1 MGTVYEDN
9 VMNHM
14 TISLP
19 ESLYRRLERAAA
31 SRQIPLQEL
40 VTETLQATLPE
51 IEDIPSDIQNEVVS
65 LEYLGEN
72 ELQIVAVSQMTEEDQ
87 DALEQLLDLQSVR
100 ELHKDE
106 KVELERLRRE
116 YGRIL
121 LRKARAYAL
130 LAEMGQSFSAP

>member
-19 ESLYRRLERAAA
+19 EQLYRRLERVAAH
-31 SRQIPLQEL
+31 RQMRVQEL

-51 IEDIPSDIQNEVVS
+51 IEGIPPDIQDEI
-65 LEYLGEN
+65 LLLDHLGES
-72 ELQIVAVSQMTEEDQ
+72 ELQLIATGEMTMADQ
-87 DALEQLLDLQSVR
+87 EALEQLLDLQSVR

-106 KVELERLRRE
+106 AIELERLRGE
-116 YGRIL
+116 YGRVLI
-121 LRKARAYAL
+121 RKARAYAL
-130 LAEMGQSFSAP
+130 LAEKGHSFNLQ